1 MAARRLAEALALA
14 TVVALV
20 SSSPAAA
27 RQDRR
32 LDAPYTAAV
41 VAFQR
46 DGDTVPARRLATSWT
61 HQQFEAAVARTRRD
75 SPQLARPASL
85 LHLELALAMVESDPD
100 EALWHVRL
108 GQQLLEPL
116 SRAHAAA
123 QDDFV
128 ARWSVVTSTVFQ
140 ARTDLSRARAA
151 LAFGLQHRPR
161 DARVRQHAAMIE
173 DLESLLT
180 DNDDMGLADRR
191 STAAR
196 RAAYRHMA
204 SAERE
209 YRAALEISPGLAPA
223 RIRLGRLLH
232 RRDRLVEARQEFERA
247 RAAVLTTGERYLL
260 LLFLASTYEA
270 LGEDALARTALQE
283 AVRLAG
289 TRQVGWLALA
299 QFEERTGHPDRARGV
314 IAQSLARGRQTDAD
328 EWWDYRHGGFDREGL
343 EWLRDVVRSSR

>member
-1 MAARRLAEALALA
+1 MATRRLAEVLALT
-14 TVVALV
+14 TVVATACWT
-20 SSSPAAA
+20 PAHA

-41 VAFQR
+41 EAFR
-46 DGDTVPARRLATSWT
+46 TDGDTLPARRLLAAWT
-61 HQQFEAAVARTRRD
+61 RQQVETAVARSRRD
-75 SPQLARPASL
+75 SPPLSRPASL
-85 LHLELALAMVESDPD
+85 LHLELALMTVEGAPD
-100 EALWHVRL
+100 DALWHVRL

-116 SRAHAAA
+116 ARAPAAA
-123 QDDFV
+123 PDDFV
-128 ARWSVVTSTVFQ
+128 ARWSVVASSVFQ

-151 LAFGLQHRPR
+151 LASGQQHRPR

-209 YRAALEISPGLAPA
+209 YREALEISPGLAAA

-232 RRDRLVEARQEFERA
+232 RRERFAEARQEFERA

-260 LLFLASTYEA
+260 LLFLSSTYEA
-270 LGEDALARTALQE
+270 LGDDALARAALQD
-283 AVRLAG
+283 AVRVAG

-299 QFEERTGHPDRARGV
+299 QFEERAGHPERARGV
-314 IAQSLARGRQTDAD
+314 IAQGLAGGRRADAD
-328 EWWDYRHGGFDREGL
+328 EWWDYRHGGFDHEGL

>member
-1 MAARRLAEALALA
+1 MAARRFGEALALA
-14 TVVALV
+14 TVVAVV
-20 SSSPAAA
+20 SSSPAHA

-41 VAFQR
+41 VAFQT
-46 DGDTVPARRLATSWT
+46 DGDTLPARRLVTAWT
-61 HQQFEAAVARTRRD
+61 HEQVETAVARSRRD
-75 SPQLARPASL
+75 APQLSRPAGL
-85 LHLELALAMVESDPD
+85 LHLEIALAMVETDPD
-100 EALWHVRL
+100 DALWHVRL

-116 SRAHAAA
+116 ARANAAA

-128 ARWSVVTSTVFQ
+128 ARWSVVASTVFQ

-209 YRAALEISPGLAPA
+209 YREALEILPGMAPA

-232 RRDRLVEARQEFERA
+232 RRDRPAEARQEFERA

-260 LLFLASTYEA
+260 LLFLSSTYEA
-270 LGEDALARTALQE
+270 LDEDALARAALQE
-283 AVRLAG
+283 AVRLAS

-299 QFEERTGHPDRARGV
+299 QLEERTGHPDRARGV
-314 IAQSLARGRQTDAD
+314 IAQGLRRGRADVD
-328 EWWDYRHGGFDREGL
+328 EWWDYRHGGFDSEGL
-343 EWLRDVVRSSR
+343 EWLRDAVRSSR